1 MPAKAL
7 LPLLE
12 VFHSSVVGSSPADPA
27 SAHLVSLFSNIRRLD
42 PDQEWTGSAVCN
54 PAIGSSNP
62 LTVAFDFE

>member
-7 LPLLE
+7 LPPLE
-12 VFHSSVVGSSPADPA
+12 VFHSSVVGSSPADP
-27 SAHLVSLFSNIRRLD
+27 AHLVSLFSNIRRLD

-62 LTVAFDFE
+62 LTVAFE